1 MTFKVGIIVIP
12 TLQVRYLGLRN
23 TKQLIQGYTTSNNQ
37 NISNSALAPG
47 LLTTAG
53 PYRWL
58 PPGPAWTLLQS
69 DGDHGLAIILITSTG
84 TPEDGERA
92 GLLWKRPKPARGGPR
107 PTVAPDRF
115 PSDAVRLKHQDPLW
129 PAAVT
134 VHAPAVLGETVK
146 AHRPCTLSY
155 TETHSSWKEETGDFL
170 LVCVSPDMIYCSRS
184 GRETRQAVRVWDKI
198 LTSFLAEA
206 VEKTHLLGS
215 RFRLTLTLTCPYS
228 LLVPFISNFLQSKW
242 WEKKWAILLTDE
254 ETEVSPEKRGL
265 LRKRGEEEAGKAG
278 RRWLTPLG
286 KGSWEG

>member
-1 MTFKVGIIVIP
+1 MMTFKVGIIVIP

-47 LLTTAG
+47 LLTTAA

-115 PSDAVRLKHQDPLW
+115 PLMLSGWNTRILSDQLPW
-129 PAAVT
+129 PST
-134 VHAPAVLGETVK
+134 PQLCLVK
-146 AHRPCTLSY
+146 LP
-155 TETHSSWKEETGDFL
+155 
-170 LVCVSPDMIYCSRS
+170 
-184 GRETRQAVRVWDKI
+184 
-198 LTSFLAEA
+198 
-206 VEKTHLLGS
+206 
-215 RFRLTLTLTCPYS
+215 RLTDPAHCLTQKHIPAGRKRQETFSWFVFLRIWFTVQGQAEKQDRQWESGTKYS
-228 LLVPFISNFLQSKW
+228 LLS
-242 WEKKWAILLTDE
+242 
-254 ETEVSPEKRGL
+254 
-265 LRKRGEEEAGKAG
+265 
-278 RRWLTPLG
+278 WL
-286 KGSWEG
+286 KQ